1 MIKLKSILSEDWSK
15 KYKDSIN
22 CDNPKGF
29 SQKAHC
35 AGKEKKESV
44 NESSIAPGS
53 KEYFNSNM
61 SDTEILELVKEL
73 TKYPVS
79 KAKTPAEM
87 QRFFKDVA
95 NILGLP
101 NQAVDVMTY
110 DDNSVGYMD
119 RNKFKMNVSKA
130 VLFKMYKDKKLDMK
144 TYGEIQKGL
153 MEKYK
158 QLGKK
163 IISLLMFSRGAY

>member
-1 MIKLKSILSEDWSK
+1 
-15 KYKDSIN
+15 
-22 CDNPKGF
+22 
-29 SQKAHC
+29 
-35 AGKEKKESV
+35 
-44 NESSIAPGS
+44 
-53 KEYFNSNM
+53 M
-61 SDTEILELVKEL
+61 SDAEILELVKEL

-119 RNKFKMNVSKA
+119 RNKFKMNASKA